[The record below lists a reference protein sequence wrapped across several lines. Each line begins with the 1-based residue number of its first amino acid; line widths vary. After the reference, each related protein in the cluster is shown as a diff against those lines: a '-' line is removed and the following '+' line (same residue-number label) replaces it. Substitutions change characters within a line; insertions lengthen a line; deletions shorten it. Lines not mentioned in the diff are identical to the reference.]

1 MKWKLGMNKTLAR
14 TMESISWIDP
24 IHAMLTE
31 WPFGNI
37 TEEFEIGVELMKKN
51 LKHNKHD
58 ALLQYPTPMNKE
70 K

>member
-1 MKWKLGMNKTLAR
+1 
-14 TMESISWIDP
+14 MESISWIDP
-24 IHAMLTE
+24 IHAMLIE
-31 WPFGNI
+31 WPCGNI